1 MFERSFS
8 WTMRHGSR
16 LLFACA
22 VLMLLAG
29 AISLVLSLR
38 LGGIVDYELYNLLYG
53 YLTPAAY
60 LLFGAV
66 LTHRLDR
73 TPDRES

>member
-1 MFERSFS
+1 MFERSFL
-8 WTMRHGSR
+8 WTMRNGSR

-29 AISLVLSLR
+29 AISFFLSLR
-38 LGGIVDYELYNLLYG
+38 SGGILDQELYNLLYG

-73 TPDRES
+73 SPDGES

>member
-1 MFERSFS
+1 MFERAFL

-16 LLFACA
+16 LMFAGA
-22 VLMLLAG
+22 VLMLAAG
-29 AISLVLSLR
+29 AVSLGLNLR
-38 LGGIVDYELYNLLYG
+38 SGLDWDSHLYHLLYG

-66 LTHRLDR
+66 LTHRLGRD
-73 TPDRES
+73 PDSEQ

>member
-1 MFERSFS
+1 MFERSFL

-16 LLFACA
+16 LLFAGA

-29 AISLVLSLR
+29 LVSFVLNLR
-38 LGGIVDYELYNLLYG
+38 SGIDWDSHFSNLLYG

-66 LTHRLDR
+66 LTHRLRRD
-73 TPDRES
+73 PGSGQ